1 MTAAYVPDRGDLV
14 WLEFTPQT
22 GSEQAGRRPALVIS
36 PRAYNAKVGLAL
48 FCPVTSRVKGYP
60 FEVALPEGSG
70 VAGVVL
76 ADQLKSLD
84 WRARKA
90 KLIERASADVL
101 AMVTA
106 RILPTVSRWTKA
118 TVKVNGNDVK
128 TAFLNSVGDGN
139 VILSKAQSS
148 GVHSG
153 DALQV
158 WVNSTL
164 VAQGTVG

>member
-1 MTAAYVPDRGDLV
+1 MTAVYVPDRGDLV

-36 PRAYNAKVGLAL
+36 PKAYNAKVGLAL

-70 VAGVVL
+70 VVGVVL

-90 KLIERASADVL
+90 KLIDRASSDVL

-106 RILPTVSRWTKA
+106 KILPLLVPNNAA
-118 TVKVNGNDVK
+118 T
-128 TAFLNSVGDGN
+128 L
-139 VILSKAQSS
+139 
-148 GVHSG
+148 
-153 DALQV
+153 
-158 WVNSTL
+158 
-164 VAQGTVG
+164 